1 MRKLCVRAMHVICKY
16 NATLIT
22 PHSHHA
28 GRKNLAKH
36 EVDVVLNVV
45 RLQ

>member
-1 MRKLCVRAMHVICKY
+1 MRKLCVCAMHVICKC

-22 PHSHHA
+22 PHSHYA

-36 EVDVVLNVV
+36 VVLNVV

>member
-1 MRKLCVRAMHVICKY
+1 MRKLCARAMHIICKY

-22 PHSHHA
+22 TTLVE
-28 GRKNLAKH
+28 KKAKH
-36 EVDVVLNVV
+36 EVDVVLNVM